1 MLLLFFSFSS
11 SSIKFSFLSF
21 STNPKL
27 SLSIQKT
34 MNNSSQIP
42 SSASFGY
49 IYGEQNWQD
58 VVDQTDKKPYSNPQ
72 TSVGM
77 VSLASIS
84 PPDSE
89 FSMDT
94 PNLHTTSWN
103 TQDTYSVD
111 GSIRDPAEDGSPL
124 NEAPGDLEDR

>member
-1 MLLLFFSFSS
+1 
-11 SSIKFSFLSF
+11 
-21 STNPKL
+21 
-27 SLSIQKT
+27 

-42 SSASFGY
+42 SSSSFGY

-58 VVDQTDKKPYSNPQ
+58 VVDQTDKKPYANPQ

-94 PNLHTTSWN
+94 PNLNTTSWSA
-103 TQDTYSVD
+103 QDTYSVD

-124 NEAPGDLEDR
+124 NEASGDLEDR